1 MKLCRFELA
10 SAPGYPRVGIYHNG
24 KVYET
29 DGRNPLGIHEAADI
43 QLLSPVKRPG
53 SFRVYSSH
61 QLDGIASPLGF
72 LDDLPIEKPI
82 PTYSYRNPGAIL
94 GPGSSVEYPAL
105 TSDLSFEPLIAVV
118 IQSDGH
124 RLEASEAEALI
135 LGYAL
140 GVEFVAR
147 DLARFEASS
156 ITGHGQS
163 RDFAC
168 LVGPVVVTPDDM
180 QDLLRNDEDGVRLDL
195 EVVARVNGQEVL
207 RTNLIE
213 ANWSFAELLSG
224 ASQTGHLLSGDVFA
238 VSLASEHFSD
248 QAPPRLEIGD
258 EVQLSAPVLGTLKS
272 TVIAP
277 VS

>member
-10 SAPGYPRVGIYHNG
+10 AAPGYPRVGIYHNG

-29 DGRNPLGIHEAADI
+29 DGKNPLGIHEAADI

-53 SFRVYSSH
+53 SFRVYSNH
-61 QLDGIASPLGF
+61 QIDGIKSPLGF
-72 LDDLPIEKPI
+72 LDDLPIEEPV

-94 GPGSSVEYPAL
+94 GPGASVEYPSL
-105 TSDLSFEPLIAVV
+105 TNDLSFEPLIVVV
-118 IQSDGH
+118 IQDDGH
-124 RLEASEAEALI
+124 RLELGEAENLI

-140 GVEFVAR
+140 GIEFVAR

-163 RDFAC
+163 RDFAS
-168 LVGPVVVTPDDM
+168 LIGPVVVTPDDM
-180 QDLLRNDEDGVRLDL
+180 QDLLRNDEDGVRMDL
-195 EVVARVNGQEVL
+195 EMVARVNGRDVFH
-207 RTNLIE
+207 TNMIE
-213 ANWSFAELLSG
+213 ANWSFAELLVN
-224 ASQTGHLLSGDVFA
+224 ASQTGRLLSGDVFA
-238 VSLASEHFSD
+238 VSMASENFSD

-258 EVQLSAPVLGTLKS
+258 EVQLSAPVLGTLKA

-277 VS
+277 VE